1 MEGAYAVFL
10 EELGSR
16 TLRRVACE
24 EGIGLVGEL
33 LELGEVLGLDAVL
46 ERVEVWRLPYDG
58 QRGKREGEGSDF
70 DRLEL
75 AEVGAAFGQELD
87 ARFVAMASTELVE
100 QLGEFYV
107 AIVSDVNECG
117 GRFTRI
123 RLTKDLCAE
132 GISFTQKTSVGTAY
146 LRKLHNRQVT
156 LGPARHQLPAP
167 APLRTGLTSS
177 PSQTRT
183 SSPSSPIH
191 TPPSS
196 SHSP

>member
-87 ARFVAMASTELVE
+87 A
-100 QLGEFYV
+100 
-107 AIVSDVNECG
+107 
-117 GRFTRI
+117 
-123 RLTKDLCAE
+123 
-132 GISFTQKTSVGTAY
+132 
-146 LRKLHNRQVT
+146 
-156 LGPARHQLPAP
+156 
-167 APLRTGLTSS
+167 
-177 PSQTRT
+177 
-183 SSPSSPIH
+183 PSSQWPRRNLSSNLANS
-191 TPPSS
+191 TWPSLAMS
-196 SHSP
+196 TSAVDGLPGSA

>member
-1 MEGAYAVFL
+1 
-10 EELGSR
+10 
-16 TLRRVACE
+16 
-24 EGIGLVGEL
+24 
-33 LELGEVLGLDAVL
+33 
-46 ERVEVWRLPYDG
+46 
-58 QRGKREGEGSDF
+58 
-70 DRLEL
+70 
-75 AEVGAAFGQELD
+75 
-87 ARFVAMASTELVE
+87 MASTELVE

-177 PSQTRT
+177 LRPKHEPPRPRLQST
-183 SSPSSPIH
+183 PLHHLPIH
-191 TPPSS
+191 RERTAAIYLHRRDDLAFLVSLAPQLPVRRLGRKGGERKGHEVEGFLACSCVRELWRRGEGKTNRS
-196 SHSP
+196 ACSEGACPAQAGAGRSRRRG